1 MRLSELT
8 ALAEMKV
15 CVGGLSPDARVAAA
29 RSKTVAVEVEHSN
42 GDADRRKVWG
52 ACCGDM

>member
-1 MRLSELT
+1 MSELT